1 MPSDERHAHSF
12 CPVQKKPPD
21 LELGRKGG
29 RARTDLL
36 RGRCQVTRRRRI
48 FSILSI
54 ISSPRSGLDRNSFN
68 SALAVRALRSIRP
81 DISSTTK
88 LFYDGGGP
96 RGIACQRP
104 SISVFLPSWHSSKF
118 APGMKQELKKGGA
131 GRKGDWKAPINKTP
145 LVAAAA
151 LHLLRAS
158 TKHHA
163 LLVSPRRRQFPSRNL
178 WE

>member
-21 LELGRKGG
+21 LELG

-68 SALAVRALRSIRP
+68 SALAVRALRSGQIFPAPPNSFTAAAQEGSRVK
-81 DISSTTK
+81 DRLSQS
-88 LFYDGGGP
+88 L
-96 RGIACQRP
+96 
-104 SISVFLPSWHSSKF
+104 FLPSWHSSKF
-118 APGMKQELKKGGA
+118 APGMKQELKKGRRTGKRQSTKLHRRRTA
-131 GRKGDWKAPINKTP
+131 SVASLNKTSCP
-145 LVAAAA
+145 VGFPKKK
-151 LHLLRAS
+151 
-158 TKHHA
+158 TI
-163 LLVSPRRRQFPSRNL
+163 PFPQFVGII
-178 WE
+178 